1 MNGSWWTLLGG
12 FYVAGLLLSF
22 TPCVLP
28 MVPILSSII
37 AGQGGTVSTQ
47 RGFMLSLSYVLGMAA
62 TYTAA
67 GAVAALAGNQVQAL
81 FQKPWLITL
90 FAGMFVVL
98 ALGMFGLFE
107 LQMPAAIQTRLAN
120 MANRQKAGTF
130 VGTAVIGA
138 LTALIVT
145 TCVAPPLIGALTF
158 ISQTG
163 DVARGSGALFALSMG
178 MGTPLLLVGAS
189 AGQLLPKVGPW
200 MNTVKAGF
208 GVMLIG
214 IAICMMDRVLPGSV
228 TLVLWA
234 LLVFLTGVFL
244 GAFEPLPASPTPG
257 APSLE
262 GHWRAGVP
270 LRRAALDRRDA
281 GRRRPVAADPA
292 EPPCGGGT
300 AGGMLAAT
308 ARRALPFRP
317 IETVAE
323 LDAALAEARTAG
335 QPVMLD
341 FTAEWCISCKEM
353 EEYTFPDAGVV
364 GALEPF
370 MLLRADV
377 TDNNDDDRALL
388 QRFRSFGPPTIAF
401 FDRSGFERSNY
412 KLVGFVP
419 AEKFREHV
427 TNLAAL

>member
-1 MNGSWWTLLGG
+1 
-12 FYVAGLLLSF
+12 
-22 TPCVLP
+22 
-28 MVPILSSII
+28 
-37 AGQGGTVSTQ
+37 
-47 RGFMLSLSYVLGMAA
+47 
-62 TYTAA
+62 
-67 GAVAALAGNQVQAL
+67 
-81 FQKPWLITL
+81 
-90 FAGMFVVL
+90 VL

-130 VGTAVIGA
+130 FGTAFIGA

-189 AGQLLPKVGPW
+189 AGQLLPRVGPW

-214 IAICMMDRVLPGSV
+214 VAIWMMDRVLPGSV

-244 GAFEPLPASPTPG
+244 GAFEPLPAAPTPVRRLAKGLGVLACLYG
-257 APSLE
+257 ALLLIGATLGGE
-262 GHWRAGVP
+262 DP
-270 LRRAALDRRDA
+270 LRPIPRAAVGA
-281 GRRRPVAADPA
+281 GA
-292 EPPCGGGT
+292 

-308 ARRALPFRP
+308 AEDELPFRP

-323 LDAALAEARTAG
+323 LDAALRDARTAG

-341 FTAEWCISCKEM
+341 FTAEWCVSCKEM
-353 EEYTFPDAGVV
+353 EEYTFPDPGVI
-364 GALEPF
+364 GALKPF

-377 TDNNDDDRALL
+377 TDNDDDDQALL
-388 QRFRSFGPPTIAF
+388 ERFRSFGPPTIAF
-401 FDRSGFERSNY
+401 FDRSGFERDNY

-419 AEKFREHV
+419 ADKFRAHV
-427 TNLAAL
+427 EGLAAL